1 MLIPLC
7 KPFKIARCGNSITK
21 SKYHVTLLVVDCCN
35 FVMLNQVNKMK
46 RINTNKFFEITASI
60 LMILIVSISCVEE
73 EEKKIMNSESD
84 FEIENITNV
93 SSINFKIKSVINQL
107 IEKSND
113 SLLIELLSEIEKN
126 HTQVDTIVNSVAQK
140 KLIVLSD
147 GLSTK
152 TYYIKY
158 STKNSLNDFIKFLE
172 NEKYKFEKIRH
183 KNEISE
189 LSDFYERKIEELE
202 QNITKI
208 NDFLETQNKPNY

>member
-1 MLIPLC
+1 M
-7 KPFKIARCGNSITK
+7 
-21 SKYHVTLLVVDCCN
+21 VVDCRN
-35 FVMLNQVNKMK
+35 FVLLNQVNKMK
-46 RINTNKFFEITASI
+46 RINTKKFFEITAFI

-73 EEKKIMNSESD
+73 EEKKMMNSESD

-126 HTQVDTIVNSVAQK
+126 HSQVDTIVNSVAQK

-152 TYYIKY
+152 SYYIKS

-172 NEKYKFEKIRH
+172 NEKSKFEKIRH

-189 LSDFYERKIEELE
+189 MSDFYERKIEELE